1 MVIQLNQGKKSLLFS
16 GYFETVEYRNMGSR
30 DRKIQ
35 TFIQSLFFSFKE
47 DGDNKS
53 FESRPWKKLK
63 NMYRSQTYPWKVLY
77 VILLL
82 LFHNVVLVEYNLLH
96 SHLFFEKLPH
106 WKLKTFLSL
115 KKVENQYW
123 SSPLL
128 GPVYF
133 SVKRF
138 MIKTHC

>member
-47 DGDNKS
+47 DSDNKS

-82 LFHNVVLVEYNLLH
+82 LLHNVVLVEYNLLH
-96 SHLFFEKLPH
+96 SHLFLRNCHTES
-106 WKLKTFLSL
+106 WKHFCHSKKWRINTEALLYLVQSTLVLKDL
-115 KKVENQYW
+115 W
-123 SSPLL
+123 
-128 GPVYF
+128 
-133 SVKRF
+133 
-138 MIKTHC
+138 